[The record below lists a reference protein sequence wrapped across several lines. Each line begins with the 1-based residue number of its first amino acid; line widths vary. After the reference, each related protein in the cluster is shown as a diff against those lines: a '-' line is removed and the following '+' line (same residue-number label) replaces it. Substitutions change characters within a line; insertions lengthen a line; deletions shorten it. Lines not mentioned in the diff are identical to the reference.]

1 VLGADLGIKPG
12 RGSTDRWSVK
22 QGHPDRNGRI
32 AFMHARLLLLAVV
45 ASVLGPGSL
54 SAQAAPKAPVAT
66 PAQASAGSF
75 KDRPPYQIGPGDV
88 LQITVWNE
96 PQVSQAS
103 IIVLPDGK
111 VNLPLVGEVTV
122 AGHTI
127 KETED
132 QLALLF
138 KPVITDPEVSVSIKE
153 SNSQRIFMV
162 GAVRKEGAIKLVTQ
176 LTVLQAIAEAGGLSE
191 FARRSKIYV
200 LRNQGGKQI
209 ALPFD
214 YNAVLRGERQE
225 QNVYLQTG
233 DTVVVPH

>member
-1 VLGADLGIKPG
+1 MQAYRVVFALSA
-12 RGSTDRWSVK
+12 T
-22 QGHPDRNGRI
+22 
-32 AFMHARLLLLAVV
+32 LLAFQCLQ
-45 ASVLGPGSL
+45 AQPSPRNATSANPGSFL
-54 SAQAAPKAPVAT
+54 E
-66 PAQASAGSF
+66 
-75 KDRPPYQIGPGDV
+75 RPPYRIGPGDV

-96 PQVSQAS
+96 PQVSEAG

-111 VNLPLVGEVTV
+111 INLPLVGEVTV
-122 AGHTI
+122 AGTTL
-127 KETED
+127 KEAEI
-132 QLALLF
+132 QLTTLF
-138 KPVITDPEVSVSIKE
+138 KPVITDPDVSVSIKE

-191 FARRSKIYV
+191 FARRGKIYV

-214 YNAVLRGERQE
+214 YNAVIRGERQE
-225 QNVYLQTG
+225 QNIVLETG